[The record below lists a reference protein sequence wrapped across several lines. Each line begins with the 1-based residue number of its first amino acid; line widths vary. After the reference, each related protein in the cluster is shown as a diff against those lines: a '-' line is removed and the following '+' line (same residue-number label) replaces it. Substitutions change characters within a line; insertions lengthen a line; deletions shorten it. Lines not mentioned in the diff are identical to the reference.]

1 MARNPSTANVA
12 LRCIYT
18 LTMAGLISATTDQL
32 RPSLFDL
39 AATLTQLPA
48 TRVSSDVGALWLP
61 AEDTVM
67 RPWIEHYGVWEPIE
81 ASFLRA
87 RLKPGMTLLDIGA
100 NVGYFSILGAR
111 SVGPSGTVVA
121 IEPEPAN
128 YALLCANI
136 WEARVG
142 NVEAIRAAASSF
154 SGPLPLSVS
163 HDNCGDHRSFLE
175 RPGERVLAV
184 PGVRVDELLEADTR
198 VDVIKIDIQG
208 ADHRAVLGMET
219 VLARWKPV
227 LLVEFW
233 PLGIDELG
241 DRPID
246 VLSYYRSLGFSVS
259 LVDEPG
265 ADSGWTLDAQLVETI
280 RDSESGFATI
290 ILIPPASHE

>member
-1 MARNPSTANVA
+1 MPR
-12 LRCIYT
+12 
-18 LTMAGLISATTDQL
+18 LTSPTTDQL

-39 AATLTQLPA
+39 AATLIQLPA
-48 TRVSSDVGALWLP
+48 TRVSSDVGSLWLP

-67 RPWIEHYGVWEPIE
+67 KPWIQHYGLWEPAE
-81 ASFLRA
+81 ANFLRA

-111 SVGPSGTVVA
+111 IVGPSGTVVA
-121 IEPEPAN
+121 IEPEPVN

-136 WEARVG
+136 WNARVG
-142 NVEAIRAAASSF
+142 NVEPIRAAASSF
-154 SGPLPLSVS
+154 SGPLSLSVS
-163 HDNCGDHRSFLE
+163 NDNCGDHRSFLE

-184 PGVRVDELLEADTR
+184 PGVRVDEVLDADTR
-198 VDVIKIDIQG
+198 VDLVKIDIQG
-208 ADHRAVLGMET
+208 ADHRAVIGMES

-227 LLVEFW
+227 LLLEFW

-259 LVDEPG
+259 LIAQPG
-265 ADSGWTLDAQLVETI
+265 ADSGWTMDSQLVQAI
-280 RDSESGFATI
+280 RDSDSGFSTI
-290 ILIPPASHE
+290 ILIPSDGRE

>member
-1 MARNPSTANVA
+1 
-12 LRCIYT
+12 
-18 LTMAGLISATTDQL
+18 MAGLISATTDQL
-32 RPSLFDL
+32 RPGLLDL

-48 TRVSSDVGALWLP
+48 MKVSSDVGPLWLP
-61 AEDTVM
+61 AEDAVM

-87 RLKPGMTLLDIGA
+87 RLKPGLTMLDIGA

-111 SVGPSGTVVA
+111 AVGPAGTVVA

-136 WEARVG
+136 WDARVG
-142 NVEAIRAAASSF
+142 NVEPIRAAASSF

-163 HDNCGDHRSFLE
+163 NDNCGDHRSFLE
-175 RPGERVLAV
+175 RPGDRVLAV
-184 PGVRVDELLEADTR
+184 PGVRVDEVFEADAR
-198 VDVIKIDIQG
+198 VDLVKIDIQG
-208 ADHRAVLGMET
+208 ADHRAVLGMEGL
-219 VLARWKPV
+219 LARWKPV

-259 LVDEPG
+259 LVAEPA
-265 ADSGWTLDAQLVETI
+265 ADSGWTMDSQLVQTI
-280 RDSESGFATI
+280 RDSDSGFATI
-290 ILIPPASHE
+290 ILMPSAGHE

>member
-1 MARNPSTANVA
+1 MPR
-12 LRCIYT
+12 
-18 LTMAGLISATTDQL
+18 LTSATTDQL

-39 AATLTQLPA
+39 AATLIQLPV

-67 RPWIEHYGVWEPIE
+67 KPWIEHYGVWEPAE

-100 NVGYFSILGAR
+100 NVGYFSILGAGI
-111 SVGPSGTVVA
+111 VGPSGTVVA
-121 IEPEPAN
+121 IEPEPVN

-136 WEARVG
+136 WNARVG
-142 NVEAIRAAASSF
+142 NVEPIRAAASSF
-154 SGPLPLSVS
+154 SGPLSLSVS
-163 HDNCGDHRSFLE
+163 NDNCGDHRSFLE

-184 PGVRVDELLEADTR
+184 PGVRVDEVLEADTR
-198 VDVIKIDIQG
+198 VDLVKIDIQG
-208 ADHRAVLGMET
+208 ADHRAVIGMEG

-227 LLVEFW
+227 LLLEFW

-246 VLSYYRSLGFSVS
+246 VLSDYRSLGFSVS
-259 LVDEPG
+259 LIAQPG
-265 ADSGWTLDAQLVETI
+265 ADSGWTMDSQLVQAI
-280 RDSESGFATI
+280 RDSDSGFSTI
-290 ILIPPASHE
+290 ILIPSVGRE

>member
-1 MARNPSTANVA
+1 MP
-12 LRCIYT
+12 
-18 LTMAGLISATTDQL
+18 GLIRSTSDQL

-39 AATLTQLPA
+39 AATLIQLPA
-48 TRVSSDVGALWLP
+48 TRVSSDVGPLWLP
-61 AEDTVM
+61 AADMVM
-67 RPWIEHYGVWEPIE
+67 RPWIEHYGVWEPVE
-81 ASFLRA
+81 ASFLRG

-100 NVGYFSILGAR
+100 NVGYFSLLGSQ

-142 NVEAIRAAASSF
+142 NVQAIRAAASSF

-163 HDNCGDHRSFLE
+163 NDNCGDHRSFLE

-184 PGVRVDELLEADTR
+184 PGVRVDHVLEADTR
-198 VDVIKIDIQG
+198 VDIIKIDIQG
-208 ADHRAVLGMET
+208 ADHRAVLGMERM
-219 VLARWKPV
+219 LARWKPI

-246 VLSYYRSLGFSVS
+246 VLSYYRSLGLTIS
-259 LVDEPG
+259 LVAQPG
-265 ADSGWTLDAQLVETI
+265 ADVGWTMDSQLVQTV
-280 RDSESGFATI
+280 RDSDSGFATI
-290 ILIPPASHE
+290 ILAPSAGHE